1 MIAML
6 GSGAYFY
13 GMNSWQSKLSS
24 GLALITACGTLNS
37 CRLFGGGEYSSQT
50 EIQTDV
56 PSSLEQGRPSS
67 GPAPAPPGAYT
78 STPAVP
84 VTSNLTETS
93 ETFPAPTDLPSLPG
107 SSVPASPSL
116 NTTAN
121 LNRDLID
128 IPKPDFTSVSVHNPR
143 PPAQMI
149 SLEPGKPASPRMSLT
164 SAPAQP
170 YTASVVKE
178 TAAPLPV
185 TPAKSTPAKLAPTAA
200 EIASAPKALKSEPAG
215 PGVPLL
221 HSGARLSDFY
231 ASLHQPLLE
240 QSVVENTAPVPDAA
254 NVPVPDEAALPPP
267 PPASSDFGAPPPQ

>member
-1 MIAML
+1 
-6 GSGAYFY
+6 
-13 GMNSWQSKLSS
+13 MNSWQSKLTS

-56 PSSLEQGRPSS
+56 PASLEQGRPSS
-67 GPAPAPPGAYT
+67 GPAPATAGTYA
-78 STPAVP
+78 STAGVP

-93 ETFPAPTDLPSLPG
+93 ETFPPPTDLPSLPG
-107 SSVPASPSL
+107 AIPSSPSL
-116 NTTAN
+116 STSAN

-128 IPKPDFTSVSVHNPR
+128 IPKPDFASVSLHTPR
-143 PPAQMI
+143 PPAQML

-178 TAAPLPV
+178 TVSAPTVATLHSA
-185 TPAKSTPAKLAPTAA
+185 PAKPASTAT

-221 HSGARLSDFY
+221 HSSIRLSDFY

-240 QSVVENTAPVPDAA
+240 QTVVENNVPVPDAA
-254 NVPVPDEAALPPP
+254 NVPVPEDAALPPP
-267 PPASSDFGAPPPQ
+267 PPPSSDFGAPAPQ